1 VREARG
7 GPRLFPLAESGR
19 QYTARPICIQIG
31 DAMLRIAVFTCC
43 LTLWSTPTFAQAK
56 TVFAGIPTVKIS
68 EGGTER
74 TVEKLERSAAVNVA
88 VVISEINGRYY
99 WASRENKELRVSEG
113 GTFITFT
120 AMDGSGYVRVLNPQM
135 KSAASLAY
143 DSAKAFDY
151 VEHLLIGL
159 NSVTYYGTPR

>member
-1 VREARG
+1 MTKTSRAI
-7 GPRLFPLAESGR
+7 PLICLFA
-19 QYTARPICIQIG
+19 
-31 DAMLRIAVFTCC
+31 IAVP
-43 LTLWSTPTFAQAK
+43 SSAGAQAR
-56 TVFAGIPTVKIS
+56 TIFAGIPSVKIS
-68 EGGTER
+68 EGGTDR
-74 TVEKLERSAAVNVA
+74 VVEKLERTNASNLA

-99 WASRENKELRVSEG
+99 WASRENKELSVSEAG
-113 GTFITFT
+113 AFITFT
-120 AMDGSGYVRVLNPQM
+120 AVDGSGYVRILDPQM